1 MDYTFIHSFVFF
13 HNLLCN
19 QVVLSLLAG
28 CLSHSRSSSHGSLDE
43 MFQSHPRQKDLDAS
57 VKQKVL
63 EYNVYMAK
71 YVSQSAGS
79 PTTSPV
85 QSAGS
90 SPEIMKKVHNI
101 SQCLFSEKR

>member
-1 MDYTFIHSFVFF
+1 MKSSSI
-13 HNLLCN
+13 
-19 QVVLSLLAG
+19 LSLAG
-28 CLSHSRSSSHGSLDE
+28 CLSHSRSSSRGSLDE
-43 MFQSHPRQKDLDAS
+43 VLQSHPRQKDLDAS

-71 YVSQSAGS
+71 YVSQSADS

-90 SPEIMKKVHNI
+90 SPAIVKKVHNI
-101 SQCLFSEKR
+101 WQCPFS